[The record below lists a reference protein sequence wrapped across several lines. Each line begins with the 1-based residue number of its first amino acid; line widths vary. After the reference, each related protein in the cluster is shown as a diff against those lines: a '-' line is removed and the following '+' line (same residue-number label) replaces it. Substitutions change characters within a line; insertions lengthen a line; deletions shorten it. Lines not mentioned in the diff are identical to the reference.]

1 MAGRGE
7 PRWMKSKYGGT
18 CSNCG
23 IKMNVGDDIFY
34 DPSSSSAF
42 CAVNGCGQQAE
53 KEYNQLVGKQ

>member
-1 MAGRGE
+1 
-7 PRWMKSKYGGT
+7 MKSKYGGT